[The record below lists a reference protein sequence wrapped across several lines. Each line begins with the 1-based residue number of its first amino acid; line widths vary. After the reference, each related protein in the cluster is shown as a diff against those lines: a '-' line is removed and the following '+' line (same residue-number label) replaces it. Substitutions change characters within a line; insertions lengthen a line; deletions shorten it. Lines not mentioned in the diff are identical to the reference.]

1 MKTEGEIEDLRIK
14 VLKKKKKKKKRKN
27 KHQKKRMIIKMV
39 KIYLGLSLVLS
50 WAVWGH
56 FIFG

>member
-14 VLKKKKKKKKRKN
+14 VLKKKKKKKRRKTSKN
-27 KHQKKRMIIKMV
+27 RMIVKMV